1 MDLSTSTPAARNP
14 TLHIELYNKSTWRS
28 KRVAA
33 YSLTFWSSA
42 PNNCVVKLVTSTNIW
57 SRFAAQK
64 QRRGK
69 GGYAREREQKV
80 RHKEKLIVGE

>member
-14 TLHIELYNKSTWRS
+14 ALHIELYNKSTWRS

-69 GGYAREREQKV
+69 GGGGV
-80 RHKEKLIVGE
+80 R